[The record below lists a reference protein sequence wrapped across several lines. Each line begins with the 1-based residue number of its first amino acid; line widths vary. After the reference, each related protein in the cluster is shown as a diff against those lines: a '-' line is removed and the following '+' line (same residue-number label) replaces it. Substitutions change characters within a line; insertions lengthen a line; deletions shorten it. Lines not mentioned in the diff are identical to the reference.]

1 MTHEPNRKKC
11 LITGRMLSANAFGK
25 DGCSPYS
32 KKAVN
37 HYQLLRRTLNE
48 QGWDFSIA
56 DYREYMGY
64 PPLVHGNLNT
74 EAQQEAAKAVLF
86 LKNRIAGNQSDFQ
99 KVEPEPEQT
108 RQKKCGNC
116 GTLGHNRR
124 TCPELVEQ
132 VEQPEGKFDRRIAAI
147 GNWLAQR
154 GDLPVDKD
162 VDDDT
167 FELISMNGKRMER
180 TNDESKQAKYWSSI
194 LMLLRP
200 VDDSPIRSGRYPS
213 I

>member
-132 VEQPEGKFDRRIAAI
+132 PIGKYDARIAYI
-147 GNWLAQR
+147 ENWVVNN
-154 GDLPVDKD
+154 PD
-162 VDDDT
+162 VNDDT
-167 FELISMNGKRMER
+167 LEVIEHYIARMKRS
-180 TNDESKQAKYWSSI
+180 DESRQEKCWYGI
-194 LMLLRP
+194 LAECRSLG
-200 VDDSPIRSGRYPS
+200 DDSPIRRGRYPS

>member
-132 VEQPEGKFDRRIAAI
+132 PIGKYDARIAYI
-147 GNWLAQR
+147 ENWVVNNPDR
-154 GDLPVDKD
+154 PTGKVTTDL
-162 VDDDT
+162 
-167 FELISMNGKRMER
+167 IARMRNES
-180 TNDESKQAKYWSSI
+180 DEKQLKNCWMSI
-194 LMLLRP
+194 VALLRKEP
-200 VDDSPIRSGRYPS
+200 NTPIRRGRYPS